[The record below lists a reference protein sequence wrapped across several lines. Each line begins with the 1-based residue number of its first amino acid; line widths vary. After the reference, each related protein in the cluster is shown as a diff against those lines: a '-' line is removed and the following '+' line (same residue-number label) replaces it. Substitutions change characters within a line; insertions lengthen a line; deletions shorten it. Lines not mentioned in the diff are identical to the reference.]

1 MLIKPK
7 GFNIL
12 LSVTNTKIGRK
23 SVRAKSMWND
33 LIEIYRILY
42 LTMAE
47 YTFFFKYRR
56 TFHEERPYSGHK
68 LNLNKLKTLENHTRK
83 TVSDRKRIK
92 LGITERYL

>member
-23 SVRAKSMWND
+23 SVRAKSMLND

-47 YTFFFKYRR
+47 YTFFTSTEGRFMKK
-56 TFHEERPYSGHK
+56 GH
-68 LNLNKLKTLENHTRK
+68 
-83 TVSDRKRIK
+83 I
-92 LGITERYL
+92 LGIN